1 MARQWKVLLVTS
13 VAVMMALL
21 DVTIVNVAVPALAAA
36 FPDSSLND
44 LSWVLNAYNVV
55 FAAALI
61 PAGRLADRWG
71 RRRVFLAGV
80 VLFLVGSAACG
91 LAPTAGVLVAA
102 RCVQALGA
110 AAVMPTSLGLLL
122 PEFPVHRR
130 ATAIA
135 LWTATGTVAGAAG
148 PSLGGALVAW
158 QGWRWVFLVN
168 LVIGLPGLLAAARV
182 LRETR
187 DTTPGP
193 FPDVIGALLLGGGV
207 GTLALAVV
215 RLPDWGA
222 TSTAF
227 GGTLAVGAALLA
239 ALAVRSGRHPAPVIE
254 PALVRIRSFSV
265 ANLGSLVFAA
275 AMNALL
281 LCNVLFLTQ
290 VWRYDSLATGGALT
304 AGPVTA
310 AALAPLVGR
319 LGDRFGPRAVALP
332 GGLFFCA
339 GALLFARAP
348 GQPDFLAAFLPAAV
362 LIGAGAAFS
371 FPGFGHAAFAEFPRA
386 RFATGVA
393 IASCLRQV
401 GAVLGVAVLI
411 TVLADGSGTPL
422 AVFHRA
428 YQVIAAGGLL
438 AAGVALTLGRVH
450 ARDVAHVPAARPT
463 PDTGPG
469 RAAQPV
475 GPAQPVSAPA
485 QPVGV
490 PGAGTAVRPEEAPP
504 SWPHPTTG
512 PADGRAG

>member
-21 DVTIVNVAVPALAAA
+21 DVTIVNVAMPALGTA

-55 FAAALI
+55 FAAVLI

-91 LAPTAGVLVAA
+91 LAPGVGVLIAA

-110 AAVMPTSLGLLL
+110 AAIMPTSLGLLL
-122 PEFPVHRR
+122 PEFPVARR

-148 PSLGGALVAW
+148 PSVGGALVAW

-168 LVIGLPGLLAAARV
+168 LVIGLPGLLAAVRV

-193 FPDVIGALLLGGGV
+193 FPDVVGSLLLGGGI
-207 GTLALAVV
+207 GALALAVI

-222 TSTAF
+222 TSAAF
-227 GGTLAVGAALLA
+227 GGTLAAGAALLV
-239 ALAVRSGRHPAPVIE
+239 ALAVRSGRHPAPIIE

-290 VWRYDSLATGGALT
+290 VWHYDSLATGGALT
-304 AGPVTA
+304 AGPVAA

-339 GALLFARAP
+339 GALLLARAP
-348 GQPDFLAAFLPAAV
+348 AEPNFVADFLPAA
-362 LIGAGAAFS
+362 LLLGAGAAFS
-371 FPGFGHAAFAEFPRA
+371 FPGFGHAAFAEFPRT

-393 IASCLRQV
+393 ISSCLRQV

-411 TVLADGSGTPL
+411 TVLADGGDTSP

-438 AAGVALTLGRVH
+438 AAGVALTLGRVR
-450 ARDVAHVPAARPT
+450 ARDVAHVPAARPA
-463 PDTGPG
+463 G
-469 RAAQPV
+469 
-475 GPAQPVSAPA
+475 
-485 QPVGV
+485 
-490 PGAGTAVRPEEAPP
+490 GAVAG
-504 SWPHPTTG
+504 SSTT
-512 PADGRAG
+512 RR